1 MKALVTGANGL
12 IGSNLVRELLTAGY
26 QVRAMVRATSNVSGL
41 AGLEV
46 ELVTG
51 DLLVPES
58 LAAAAEGCEVVFHTA
73 AVFAYGGYAAAEL
86 DHIAVDGTKNVLTAT
101 TRAGGRRV
109 VLTSSSVIFGSADR
123 PVVRDETFTLDEPD
137 PPPYIL
143 AKTAQDSVAFTYSDT
158 LGLEVVAVCPT
169 IVVGPYDMMFA

>member
-86 DHIAVDGTKNVLTAT
+86 DHIAVDGTKMYL
-101 TRAGGRRV
+101 
-109 VLTSSSVIFGSADR
+109 R
-123 PVVRDETFTLDEPD
+123 PPHGQG
-137 PPPYIL
+137 
-143 AKTAQDSVAFTYSDT
+143 A
-158 LGLEVVAVCPT
+158 AVW
-169 IVVGPYDMMFA
+169 F